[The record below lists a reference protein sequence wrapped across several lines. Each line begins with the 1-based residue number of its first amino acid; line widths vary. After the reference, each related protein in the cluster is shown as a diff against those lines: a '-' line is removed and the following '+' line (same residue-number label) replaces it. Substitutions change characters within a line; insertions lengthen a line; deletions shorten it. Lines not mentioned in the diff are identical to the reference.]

1 MKRVDVLVVGAG
13 PAGSTTAFRLAR
25 AGTSVLLVDRARF
38 PRDKPCGGGLSGRA
52 LRELPF
58 SPAPVVEASVDTF
71 EFGLPG
77 RAFAERRSA
86 EPLVLMT
93 QRRRLDHFLVEQAT
107 AAGAEFS
114 DGTKVVAVES
124 GPDGVTVGLETG
136 RVRCRALV
144 GADGANGVVG
154 RATSIPVDHVFDV
167 ALEGNIG
174 YDDFPADRIARRV
187 LVELSQPPGG
197 YGWLF
202 PKGDHANVG
211 VWGSASTGPR
221 LRDYL
226 KRFCERHEVPFERV
240 ENIRGHRLPLRRPGS
255 PAASGRI
262 LLVGDAAGL
271 VDPLSG
277 DGMYEAFL
285 SSRLAADSILDLLEA
300 RTAGLEPYTTRLNR
314 TLAPGAS
321 AAWGAK
327 TVAARYPRLTFA
339 IARLPLAWSAVDRLV
354 RGDLEHPGE
363 ERGLGRVALKAVERI
378 ARAAGD
384 PGAAYRAEAHA
395 A

>member
-1 MKRVDVLVVGAG
+1 MTGRFVDATESSRKGSGAG
-13 PAGSTTAFRLAR
+13 RDRFATGTAIPVTKAVLFDIDGTLIDSNDAHAR
-25 AGTSVLLVDRARF
+25 AWVA
-38 PRDKPCGGGLSGRA
+38 A
-52 LRELPF
+52 L
-58 SPAPVVEASVDTF
+58 AEA
-71 EFGLPG
+71 G
-77 RAFAERRSA
+77 
-86 EPLVLMT
+86 
-93 QRRRLDHFLVEQAT
+93 
-107 AAGAEFS
+107 
-114 DGTKVVAVES
+114 
-124 GPDGVTVGLETG
+124 
-136 RVRCRALV
+136 
-144 GADGANGVVG
+144 
-154 RATSIPVDHVFDV
+154 
-167 ALEGNIG
+167 
-174 YDDFPADRIARRV
+174 
-187 LVELSQPPGG
+187 
-197 YGWLF
+197 
-202 PKGDHANVG
+202 
-211 VWGSASTGPR
+211 
-221 LRDYL
+221 
-226 KRFCERHEVPFERV
+226 HEVPFERV

-255 PAASGRI
+255 PAASGRT